1 MDKIKVRDREFTVS
15 IPEAKILQRVA
26 EVAAQIN
33 NDLKNENPLFLA
45 VLNGS
50 FVFAAD
56 LMRCMEMPCEISFV
70 RMASYEGTS
79 STGKVK
85 QLIGLK
91 EEIKGRTVVIVED
104 IIDSGLTMK
113 NLLATLEEKQPKDIR
128 IAALLVKPGN
138 LQVDLDIPYCCFEIP
153 NDFIVGYGLDYDGE
167 GRNLRSI
174 YTVVE

>member
-56 LMRCMEMPCEISFV
+56 RCVVWKCLAKFHLSEWH
-70 RMASYEGTS
+70 RM
-79 STGKVK
+79 
-85 QLIGLK
+85 K
-91 EEIKGRTVVIVED
+91 E
-104 IIDSGLTMK
+104 
-113 NLLATLEEKQPKDIR
+113 LLQQERLS
-128 IAALLVKPGN
+128 N
-138 LQVDLDIPYCCFEIP
+138 
-153 NDFIVGYGLDYDGE
+153 
-167 GRNLRSI
+167 
-174 YTVVE
+174 

>member
-26 EVAAQIN
+26 EVAAQIY

-70 RMASYEGTS
+70 RLASYEGTS
-79 STGKVK
+79 STGMVK
-85 QLIGLK
+85 QLLGL
-91 EEIKGRTVVIVED
+91 
-104 IIDSGLTMK
+104 
-113 NLLATLEEKQPKDIR
+113 
-128 IAALLVKPGN
+128 
-138 LQVDLDIPYCCFEIP
+138 
-153 NDFIVGYGLDYDGE
+153 
-167 GRNLRSI
+167 
-174 YTVVE
+174 